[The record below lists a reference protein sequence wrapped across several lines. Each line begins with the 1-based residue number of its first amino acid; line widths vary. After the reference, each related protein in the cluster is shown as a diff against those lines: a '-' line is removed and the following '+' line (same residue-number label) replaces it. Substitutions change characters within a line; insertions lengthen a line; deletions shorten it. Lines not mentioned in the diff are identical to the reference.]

1 VTLILGKDKCEC
13 VPWKYPGSQNIS
25 ELCDIMGNLCFKDVL
40 VDGNRLKDC
49 SCFSDCSGVTYNYIA
64 LKEPLDPL
72 EICRKSSGKHFS
84 GLKAY
89 LREYLSDVKMTK
101 FFGMYTNISQ
111 GFVFDPAVKDNCEDR
126 IVNDIAIV
134 DIFFGSQFATVYEQ
148 DVRTTM
154 TGKFSEVG
162 EFFVQRRLYQLNI
175 LLITRDFK

>member
-1 VTLILGKDKCEC
+1 
-13 VPWKYPGSQNIS
+13 
-25 ELCDIMGNLCFKDVL
+25 M
-40 VDGNRLKDC
+40 
-49 SCFSDCSGVTYNYIA
+49 
-64 LKEPLDPL
+64 KEPLDPL
-72 EICRKSSGKHFS
+72 EICHKSSSKHFS

-101 FFGMYTNISQ
+101 FFEMYADISQ
-111 GFVFDPAVKDNCEDR
+111 GFDFDPAVQKDNCEDR

-162 EFFVQRRLYQLNI
+162 EFFVQ
-175 LLITRDFK
+175 